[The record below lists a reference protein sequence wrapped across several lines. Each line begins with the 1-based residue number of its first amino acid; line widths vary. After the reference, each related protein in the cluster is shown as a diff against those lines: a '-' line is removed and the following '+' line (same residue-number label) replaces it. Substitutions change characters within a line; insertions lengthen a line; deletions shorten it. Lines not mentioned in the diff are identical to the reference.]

1 MPSRLARSVSAG
13 ALFRVVKLF
22 YRQDV
27 DMEEV
32 VIKIYVFIR
41 AGSKPN
47 NDNELIRAKFIV
59 EQDFCRFEDIK
70 RRRRTTEILG
80 LSQVHHV
87 IGSLFPRSSW
97 EYTY

>member
-1 MPSRLARSVSAG
+1 MPSRLARSASAG
-13 ALFRVVKLF
+13 ALFRDVKLC

-27 DMEEV
+27 DMQEV

-41 AGSKPN
+41 AGSKQN
-47 NDNELIRAKFIV
+47 NDDELIRAKFIV
-59 EQDFCRFEDIK
+59 EQDFYRFEYIK
-70 RRRRTTEILG
+70 RRCRITEIHG

-97 EYTY
+97 EYTH